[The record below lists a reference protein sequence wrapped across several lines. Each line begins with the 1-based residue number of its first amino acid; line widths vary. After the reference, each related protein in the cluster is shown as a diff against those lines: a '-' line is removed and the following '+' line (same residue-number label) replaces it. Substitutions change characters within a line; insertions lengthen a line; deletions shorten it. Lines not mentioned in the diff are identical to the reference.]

1 MAERMT
7 TSVVD
12 RDIFVLCYRTN
23 KEVQLQLKAIIFSP
37 HLPFPAQSGSSL
49 SALPSFPMGSL
60 AADLPPASP
69 LTSGPNCSHY

>member
-7 TSVVD
+7 TSVCD

-37 HLPFPAQSGSSL
+37 HLTLPAQSSSSL
-49 SALPSFPMGSL
+49 GALPPFPMGSL
-60 AADLPPASP
+60 
-69 LTSGPNCSHY
+69 